1 VSQGLTLYAER
12 SVAAVNKIMV
22 HSSKRGKRETWIIM
36 KWKFLLTLLVVS
48 LFSDLAFAQTKGDPK
63 AGKVKYDA
71 NCIGCHGATGKGDGA
86 AAAALNPKP
95 QDHTDGKAMNALT
108 DKYLFDIIK
117 QGGKAMQK
125 APIMPAANKTLTDQ
139 DISDMVAYI
148 RSLANPPYKPAK

>member
-1 VSQGLTLYAER
+1 MMCKIFICSTLVM
-12 SVAAVNKIMV
+12 S
-22 HSSKRGKRETWIIM
+22 
-36 KWKFLLTLLVVS
+36 LLVPI
-48 LFSDLAFAQTKGDPK
+48 FGFAQTKGDAK
-63 AGKVKYDA
+63 AGKAKYDA

-108 DKYLFDIIK
+108 DKYLFDLIK

-125 APIMPAANKTLTDQ
+125 AAVMPAANKKLTDQ

-148 RSLANPPYKPAK
+148 RSLAVPPYKPAK

>member
-1 VSQGLTLYAER
+1 MKSRIGVIVALLLLLPLGLAL
-12 SVAAVNKIMV
+12 
-22 HSSKRGKRETWIIM
+22 
-36 KWKFLLTLLVVS
+36 
-48 LFSDLAFAQTKGDPK
+48 AQTKGDPK
-63 AGKVKYDA
+63 AGKAKYDA

-95 QDHTDGKAMNALT
+95 QDHTDGKTMNALT

-117 QGGKAMQK
+117 DGGKAVQK
-125 APIMPAANKTLTDQ
+125 AAVMPAANKKLVDQ